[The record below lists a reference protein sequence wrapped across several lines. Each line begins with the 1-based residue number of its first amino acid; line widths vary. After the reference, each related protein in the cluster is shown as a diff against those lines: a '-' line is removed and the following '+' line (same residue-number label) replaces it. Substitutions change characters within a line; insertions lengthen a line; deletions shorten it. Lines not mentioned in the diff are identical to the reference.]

1 MPATAIPLLLA
12 LVAGILV
19 AIQAPTNAILAKAS
33 GSPVVAAFISFFVGT
48 IALGALVAATSGK
61 IFAPGLRDV
70 PWYAWVGGLYGAVF
84 VAVAAFAAPR
94 IGVGVLL
101 TAAIAGQLLAAL
113 VLDHFGFF
121 GLPRQPVN
129 LTRIVGVALVLAG
142 AVLVRK
148 G

>member
-12 LVAGILV
+12 LVAGILI

-48 IALGALVAATSGK
+48 VALGAIVAATSGRVL
-61 IFAPGLRDV
+61 APELRNV

-94 IGVGVLL
+94 IGIGVLL

-113 VLDHFGFF
+113 ILDHYGFF

-129 LTRIVGVALVLAG
+129 LTRIAGVALVLAG
-142 AVLVRK
+142 AMLVRR

>member
-12 LVAGILV
+12 LVAGILI

-33 GSPVVAAFISFFVGT
+33 GSPIVVAFISFFVGT
-48 IALGALVAATSGK
+48 VALGAIVAATSGRV
-61 IFAPGLRDV
+61 FAPELRYV

-113 VLDHFGFF
+113 ILDHYGFF

-129 LTRIVGVALVLAG
+129 LTRIAGVTLVLAG
-142 AVLVRK
+142 AMLVRS

>member
-12 LVAGILV
+12 LVAGILIAV
-19 AIQAPTNAILAKAS
+19 QAPTNAILAKAS

-48 IALGALVAATSGK
+48 IALGALVAATSGRV
-61 IFAPGLRDV
+61 FAPELRDV

-94 IGVGVLL
+94 IGIGILL

-113 VLDHFGFF
+113 ILDHYGFF

-129 LTRIVGVALVLAG
+129 LTRIAGVTLVLAG
-142 AVLVRK
+142 AMLVRR

>member
-19 AIQAPTNAILAKAS
+19 AVQAPTNAILAKAS
-33 GSPVVAAFISFFVGT
+33 GSPVVAAFISFLVGT
-48 IALGALVAATSGK
+48 VALAALVAATSGRV
-61 IFAPGLRDV
+61 FAPELRDV
-70 PWYAWVGGLYGAVF
+70 PWYAWVGGLYGAIF

-94 IGVGVLL
+94 IGIGVLL
-101 TAAIAGQLLAAL
+101 TAAIAGQLLAA
-113 VLDHFGFF
+113 VILDHYGFF

-129 LTRIVGVALVLAG
+129 LTRIAGVALVLAG
-142 AVLVRK
+142 AVLVRR

>member
-12 LVAGILV
+12 LVAGILIAV
-19 AIQAPTNAILAKAS
+19 QAPTNAILAKAS

-48 IALGALVAATSGK
+48 IALGALVAATSGRV
-61 IFAPGLRDV
+61 FAPELRDV

-94 IGVGVLL
+94 IGIGVLL

-113 VLDHFGFF
+113 ILDHYGFF

-129 LTRIVGVALVLAG
+129 LTRIAGVTLVLAG
-142 AVLVRK
+142 AMLVRR

>member
-12 LVAGILV
+12 LVAGILIAV
-19 AIQAPTNAILAKAS
+19 QAPTNAILAKAS

-48 IALGALVAATSGK
+48 VALGAIVAASSGRV
-61 IFAPGLRDV
+61 FAPELRDV

-94 IGVGVLL
+94 IGIGVLL

-113 VLDHFGFF
+113 VLDHYGFF

-129 LTRIVGVALVLAG
+129 LTRIAGVTLVLAG
-142 AVLVRK
+142 AMLVRR

>member
-1 MPATAIPLLLA
+1 MPASALPLLLA
-12 LVAGILV
+12 LVAGILIAV
-19 AIQAPTNAILAKAS
+19 QAPTNAILAKAS

-48 IALGALVAATSGK
+48 IALGALVAATSGRV
-61 IFAPGLRDV
+61 FAPELRDV

-94 IGVGVLL
+94 IGIGVLL
-101 TAAIAGQLLAAL
+101 TAAIAGPLLAAL
-113 VLDHFGFF
+113 ILDHYGFF

-129 LTRIVGVALVLAG
+129 LTRIAGVTLVLAG
-142 AVLVRK
+142 AMLVRR

>member
-12 LVAGILV
+12 LVAGVLIAV
-19 AIQAPTNAILAKAS
+19 QAPTNAILAKAS

-48 IALGALVAATSGK
+48 IALGALVAVTSGRV
-61 IFAPGLRDV
+61 FAPELREV

-101 TAAIAGQLLAAL
+101 TAAIGGQLLAAL
-113 VLDHFGFF
+113 ILDHYGFF

-129 LTRIVGVALVLAG
+129 LTRIAGVTLVLAG
-142 AVLVRK
+142 AVLVRR

>member
-1 MPATAIPLLLA
+1 MPASAIPLLLA
-12 LVAGILV
+12 LFAGILIAV
-19 AIQAPTNAILAKAS
+19 QAPTNAILAKAS

-48 IALGALVAATSGK
+48 VALGALAAATSGRV
-61 IFAPGLRDV
+61 FAPELRDV

-101 TAAIAGQLLAAL
+101 TAAIGGQLLAAL
-113 VLDHFGFF
+113 ILDHYGFF

-129 LTRIVGVALVLAG
+129 LTRIAGVALVLAG

>member
-1 MPATAIPLLLA
+1 MPATAIPLFLA
-12 LVAGILV
+12 LVAGILIAV
-19 AIQAPTNAILAKAS
+19 QAPTNAILAKAS

-48 IALGALVAATSGK
+48 VALGAIVAASSGRL
-61 IFAPGLRDV
+61 FAPELRDV

-94 IGVGVLL
+94 IGIGVLL

-113 VLDHFGFF
+113 VLDHYGFF

-129 LTRIVGVALVLAG
+129 LTRIAGVTLVLAG
-142 AVLVRK
+142 AMLVRR

>member
-12 LVAGILV
+12 LVAGVLV
-19 AIQAPTNAILAKAS
+19 AVQAPTNAILAKAS

-48 IALGALVAATSGK
+48 IALGALVAATSGRV
-61 IFAPGLRDV
+61 FAPEFRDV

-113 VLDHFGFF
+113 ILDHFGFF

-142 AVLVRK
+142 AVLVRR

>member
-12 LVAGILV
+12 LVAGILI

-33 GSPVVAAFISFFVGT
+33 GSPVVAAFISFLVGT
-48 IALGALVAATSGK
+48 IALGALVAATSGRV
-61 IFAPGLRDV
+61 FAPELRDV

-94 IGVGVLL
+94 IGIGVLL

-113 VLDHFGFF
+113 ILDHYGFF

-129 LTRIVGVALVLAG
+129 LTRIAGVTLVLAG
-142 AVLVRK
+142 AMLVRR

>member
-12 LVAGILV
+12 LVAGILIAV
-19 AIQAPTNAILAKAS
+19 QAPTNAILAKAS
-33 GSPVVAAFISFFVGT
+33 GSPVVAAFISFVVGT
-48 IALGALVAATSGK
+48 VALGAIVAATSGRV
-61 IFAPGLRDV
+61 FAPELRHV

-94 IGVGVLL
+94 IGIGVLL

-113 VLDHFGFF
+113 ILDHYGFF

-129 LTRIVGVALVLAG
+129 LTRIAGVTLVLAG
-142 AVLVRK
+142 AMLVRR

>member
-1 MPATAIPLLLA
+1 MNTAAIPLALA
-12 LVAGILV
+12 LIAGVLV

-33 GSPVVAAFISFFVGT
+33 GSPVVAAFISFVVGT
-48 IALGALVAATSGK
+48 AALGVLVAASSGRVL
-61 IFAPGLRDV
+61 APELRHV
-70 PWYAWVGGLYGAVF
+70 PWYAWVGGLYGAIF

-101 TAAIAGQLLAAL
+101 TAAIAGQLLAAII
-113 VLDHFGFF
+113 LDHYGFF

-129 LTRIVGVALVLAG
+129 FTRIAGVALVLAG
-142 AVLVRK
+142 AALVRK

>member
-12 LVAGILV
+12 LVAGILI

-33 GSPVVAAFISFFVGT
+33 GSAVVAAFISFFVGT
-48 IALGALVAATSGK
+48 IALGALVAATSGRV
-61 IFAPGLRDV
+61 FAPELRDV

-101 TAAIAGQLLAAL
+101 TAAIGGQLLAAL
-113 VLDHFGFF
+113 ILDHYGFF

-129 LTRIVGVALVLAG
+129 LTRIAGVTLVLAG
-142 AVLVRK
+142 AVLVRR

>member
-12 LVAGILV
+12 LVAGILI
-19 AIQAPTNAILAKAS
+19 AIQAPTNAILSKAS

-48 IALGALVAATSGK
+48 IALGALVVATSGRV
-61 IFAPGLRDV
+61 FAPELRNV

-94 IGVGVLL
+94 IGLGVLL
-101 TAAIAGQLLAAL
+101 TAAIAGQLLAGL
-113 VLDHFGFF
+113 ILDHYGFF

-129 LTRIVGVALVLAG
+129 LTRIAGVALVLAG
-142 AVLVRK
+142 AVLVRR